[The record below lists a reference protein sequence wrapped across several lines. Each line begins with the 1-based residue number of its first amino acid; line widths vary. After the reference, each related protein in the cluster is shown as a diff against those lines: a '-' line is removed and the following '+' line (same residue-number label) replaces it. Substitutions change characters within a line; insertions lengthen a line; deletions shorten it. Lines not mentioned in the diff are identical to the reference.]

1 MNEKSFCFFF
11 YPYFKAGED
20 KNHNMLRLGD
30 FIVMKGGNKEETSL
44 KEVGKGGEEE
54 QRGYR
59 LVQSLSSLHPPF
71 PF

>member
-1 MNEKSFCFFF
+1 MNEKKSFCLFF
-11 YPYFKAGED
+11 YPYFKEEEE

-30 FIVMKGGNKEETSL
+30 FIVMKGGNKEETCL

-54 QRGYR
+54 HRGCKP
-59 LVQSLSSLHPPF
+59 VQSLSSPPF